1 MRGRHAIGPEIA
13 ERVTDEPEAA
23 RRLSLILETIA
34 GTKPVQEA
42 CRELGICQQLFER
55 LRTRAMHGAAA
66 ALVLRPPGR
75 KRKTAT
81 PAEAEIAAL
90 KQRVAQL
97 EAEIRTVE
105 VRAELAAT
113 LPKLAAKKT

>member
-23 RRLSLILETIA
+23 RRLALILETIA

-75 KRKTAT
+75 KRKALS
-81 PAEAEIAAL
+81 PAEAEIAKL

-105 VRAELAAT
+105 VRAELATT
-113 LPKLAAKKT
+113 LPKLAAKKA